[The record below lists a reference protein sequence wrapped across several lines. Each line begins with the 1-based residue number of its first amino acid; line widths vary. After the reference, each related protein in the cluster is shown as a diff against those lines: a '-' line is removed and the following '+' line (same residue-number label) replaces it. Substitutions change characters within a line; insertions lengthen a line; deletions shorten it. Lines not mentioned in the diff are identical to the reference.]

1 MGMSTADLYGGFID
15 DSQSSALGGA
25 GKGNLPTDNGNSE
38 DSVGTLPAMWWLVM
52 VGALLGIRL
61 LSDYNN

>member
-1 MGMSTADLYGGFID
+1 MGMDTADLYGAFID
-15 DSQSSALGGA
+15 ESQASALGGN
-25 GKGNLPTDNGNSE
+25 GKGNLPNDSGNS
-38 DSVGTLPAMWWLVM
+38 DGSVGTLPAMWWLVM